1 MGSLSLRT
9 LAAVC
14 LLRAGLGVAGPDD
27 ELLHEV
33 RATHDVSSLPLHAV
47 GREGGATWLLIRV
60 TPSASSGLATMT
72 DYEDKTGGLRHG
84 LVVVVDGAWEVLSG
98 VNARTEIKGGGYHWE
113 TPIDRLDGRR
123 PRTADMYYSPFA
135 RHGGMLLCRHN
146 PGAKGAAVL
155 EPMFL
160 MPPPWE
166 KAVLPAYAFCKKAPQ
181 VLDPKAP
188 LKRDTVVELLNGDN
202 PLLAVM
208 AFRRLLESNALA
220 PEVAEAVLR
229 SARAHKRAVVT
240 YMVLVLSDEPRRAR
254 LVEAVRSA
262 FAGCEGADEARPLAV
277 GAFAAALF
285 HARTERI
292 ASPGRAL
299 LRDLRTRLTND
310 GQAKVQDPVLQRI
323 FGLRGLDT
331 K

>member
-1 MGSLSLRT
+1 MSKRS
-9 LAAVC
+9 
-14 LLRAGLGVAGPDD
+14 PK
-27 ELLHEV
+27 
-33 RATHDVSSLPLHAV
+33 
-47 GREGGATWLLIRV
+47 
-60 TPSASSGLATMT
+60 PS
-72 DYEDKTGGLRHG
+72 
-84 LVVVVDGAWEVLSG
+84 
-98 VNARTEIKGGGYHWE
+98 
-113 TPIDRLDGRR
+113 
-123 PRTADMYYSPFA
+123 
-135 RHGGMLLCRHN
+135 
-146 PGAKGAAVL
+146 
-155 EPMFL
+155 
-160 MPPPWE
+160 
-166 KAVLPAYAFCKKAPQ
+166 
-181 VLDPKAP
+181 LDPHT
-188 LKRDTVVELLNGDN
+188 LDLLDFHSIRRALQERCFSEAGR
-202 PLLAVM
+202 LAVEQQPISTDPQ
-208 AFRRLLESNALA
+208 AVEELKAQALSFRRLLESNALA

-240 YMVLVLSDEPRRAR
+240 YMVLVFSDEPRRAR